1 MKEDRRIQPVFFQTK
16 RGEKKMSRAEFAI
29 EADNSVSR
37 RQSILIKKGV
47 EYSQDDDRLGQ
58 FYRAGS
64 VQGIHPTQALM
75 GMAMKHVTSLA
86 DMVKNPSAYSL
97 KKFNE
102 KIADLRNYTI
112 LLDALLR
119 DMNIE

>member
-1 MKEDRRIQPVFFQTK
+1 MTNE
-16 RGEKKMSRAEFAI
+16 EFAI
-29 EADNSVSR
+29 EVDKSVSR
-37 RQSILIKKGV
+37 SKYILIKKGV
-47 EYSQDDDRLGQ
+47 EYSQDNDRLGQ

-119 DMNIE
+119 DMDIE